1 MPNTSFER
9 PYIIA
14 EIGANH
20 NGDMALA
27 RKLID
32 AAKAAGADAA
42 KFQSWGKGLF
52 ARGVFDKAEGLE
64 AQVEKY
70 AVARDEM
77 AALAAYCG
85 DAGIDFMTTPFS
97 VEEVEHLNGLNPPM
111 IKIASMDLN
120 NPEILIAAAETGRRV
135 VFSTGFGSMGEIEQ
149 AVRYIEDAG
158 NRDIVILHCVA
169 LYPPPSDRII
179 NLRNMDTIARAF
191 GYPVGYSDHTI
202 GVEITLAAIALGAA
216 VIEKHFTLDKSME
229 GWDHAVSADP
239 GEMAAIA
246 RAAERIPAALGSAR
260 REVSRE
266 ERDLSKAMRRSAVAA
281 RPIEVGQVM
290 TEKDIVFRRPGT
302 GIPPDQAYLL
312 HGQVA
317 ARDMAGDTV
326 FDFADFRH
334 SA

>member
-1 MPNTSFER
+1 MPNTSFES
-9 PYIIA
+9 PYVIA

-32 AAKAAGADAA
+32 AAKTAGADAA

-52 ARGVFDKAEGLE
+52 ARCVYDSAEGLE

-77 AALAAYCG
+77 EALAAYCR
-85 DAGIDFMTTPFS
+85 DAGIDFISTPCS
-97 VEEVEHLNGLNPPM
+97 VEEVEHLNGLNPPS

-120 NPEILIAAAETGRRV
+120 NPEMLIAAAETGRRV
-135 VFSTGFGSMGEIEQ
+135 IFSTGFGSMGEIEQ

-202 GVEITLAAIALGAA
+202 GIEIPLAAIALGAA
-216 VIEKHFTLDKSME
+216 VIEKHFTLDKTME

-239 GEMAAIA
+239 DEMAAIA
-246 RAAERIPAALGSAR
+246 RAGERIPAALGSAR
-260 REVSRE
+260 RDVSRE
-266 ERDLSKAMRRSAVAA
+266 ERKLSQAMRRSAVAA
-281 RPIEVGQVM
+281 RPIESGQVI

-302 GIPPDQAYLL
+302 GIPPDQAHLL
-312 HGQVA
+312 HGQLA
-317 ARDMAGDTV
+317 ARDMAGDTI
-326 FDFADFRH
+326 FDFADFRQ